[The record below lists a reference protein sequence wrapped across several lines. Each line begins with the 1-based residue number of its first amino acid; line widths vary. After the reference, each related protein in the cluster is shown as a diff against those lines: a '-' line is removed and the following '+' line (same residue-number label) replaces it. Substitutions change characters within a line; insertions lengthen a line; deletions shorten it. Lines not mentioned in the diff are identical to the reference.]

1 MVSYNYIHD
10 FFRNPNIAIH
20 PHTWRIH
27 SHIKYMTT
35 PTRITSTY
43 VENTSS
49 NSELILSIWDHLHIR
64 GEYLFNLSL
73 FFGKRGSPPH
83 TWRIL
88 DYISL
93 QARQIRITSTYVEN
107 TKFAFFK
114 IFVFKD
120 HLHIRGEYRFLK
132 RLEFLPMGSP
142 PHTWRIHAFIK
153 SGSLSY
159 RITST
164 YVENTI
170 QYNLLKF
177 HAHDHLHIRGEYSKQ
192 ILI

>member
-43 VENTSS
+43 VENT
-49 NSELILSIWDHLHIR
+49 LTLPILLPVIKDHLHIR
-64 GEYLFNLSL
+64 GEYPHKLERIVIIL
-73 FFGKRGSPPH
+73 GSPPH
-83 TWRIL
+83 TWRIP
-88 DYISL
+88 DPCHCIFVWF
-93 QARQIRITSTYVEN
+93 RITSTYVEN
-107 TKFAFFK
+107 TKGLTWFMYQ
-114 IFVFKD
+114 VWD
-120 HLHIRGEYRFLK
+120 HLHIRGEYMEVCAK
-132 RLEFLPMGSP
+132 AGYKVGSP
-142 PHTWRIHAFIK
+142 PHTWRIPTQIQVPNFFT
-153 SGSLSY
+153 

-170 QYNLLKF
+170 KETF
-177 HAHDHLHIRGEYSKQ
+177 
-192 ILI
+192 